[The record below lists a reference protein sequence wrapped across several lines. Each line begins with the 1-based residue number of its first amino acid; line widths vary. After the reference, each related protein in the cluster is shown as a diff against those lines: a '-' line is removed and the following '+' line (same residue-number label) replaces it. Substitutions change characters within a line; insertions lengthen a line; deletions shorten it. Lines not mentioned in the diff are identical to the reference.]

1 MNYPIEDFIIN
12 FLARKESP
20 EDVQKLKEWLVVDP
34 ARRNKLKQWLAVWDS
49 VGMVDATDQ
58 LDIEKAYQRF
68 LFRVGTKTAPKTAPK
83 RIRTNTVFM
92 TISRIAAIFV
102 IGFSLGMLFH
112 FYWKNNQHEQ
122 VAFIEN
128 IVPLGSKSE
137 IKMPDGTAVW
147 LNAGS
152 TLRYPTDYGKT
163 KRNVYLTGEGYFKV
177 TRQTEKPFTVHT
189 ALAIIT
195 TLGTEFDVKAYPE
208 ENVLETTLIE
218 GKLAVEHSEA
228 SGVFDRV
235 LLKTGQK
242 LSVTVTD
249 QKPETVVTQIDQDM
263 AEAEVS
269 WKETNWRIESE
280 TLQHLAVK
288 LERRYNVRITVD
300 DRLKDIRFSATL
312 SDESLEQ
319 VLRYMQISNPILF
332 YIDGKNVDIRFDM
345 ERME

>member
-20 EDVQKLKEWLVVDP
+20 EDVQKLKEWLAADP
-34 ARRNKLKQWLAVWDS
+34 VRRDELKQWLAAWDS
-49 VGMVDATDQ
+49 VGMMDATDQ
-58 LDIEKAYQRF
+58 IDIKKAYQRF
-68 LFRVGTKTAPKTAPK
+68 LFRVGAETAPKTSSK
-83 RIRTNTVFM
+83 RISTNKIFI

-112 FYWKNNQHEQ
+112 LYLRNNQQEQ

-137 IKMPDGTAVW
+137 IKMPDGTTAW

-163 KRNVYLTGEGYFKV
+163 QRNVYLAGEGYFKV
-177 TRQTEKPFTVHT
+177 TQQTEKPFTVHT
-189 ALAIIT
+189 TLAIIT
-195 TLGTEFDVKAYPE
+195 TLGTEFGVKAYPE

-218 GKLAVEHSEA
+218 GELAVEHSGA
-228 SGVFDRV
+228 SDAFDRV

-249 QKPETVVTQIDQDM
+249 HQPEAMVTQLDRDM
-263 AEAEVS
+263 AEAHVS

-300 DRLKDIRFSATL
+300 DRLKDIRFSTTL

-319 VLRYMQISNPILF
+319 VLRYIQISIPILF
-332 YIDGKNVDIRFDM
+332 YIDGKNVDIQSDM